1 MSLFRLGLRRLQD
14 YAVFMVL
21 VAICLYLS
29 VATETFATANNIA
42 NVSEQIAVV
51 GIISMGMTMLLVSGN
66 IDLSIGG
73 MVALIG
79 IVAAQVFKLDGI
91 VAAILAALGTGLVL
105 GIVNGLVVTRLGVNS
120 LVATL
125 GTGLA
130 FGGIAF
136 LLSGSSPIFLS
147 DRGLQQLVTTRWAGI
162 PIPTFVF
169 VAVVALSTWF
179 LHTTNGGRQLFAVGA
194 NAEASRYAGIR
205 VLRVQFLPFAV
216 TGVLCA
222 FAALVL
228 TGLLNS
234 ADPAA
239 GAKLP
244 LQVIAAA
251 VVGGVSI
258 AGGRGTIFM
267 AVVGVVLIGV
277 VSNGFNLLNLDP
289 NVENVFTGGIIVV
302 AVAIDAWLRRRAA
315 AATSRPEAPRPE
327 AASGQILGEGVTR

>member
-1 MSLFRLGLRRLQD
+1 
-14 YAVFMVL
+14 
-21 VAICLYLS
+21 
-29 VATETFATANNIA
+29 
-42 NVSEQIAVV
+42 
-51 GIISMGMTMLLVSGN
+51 
-66 IDLSIGG
+66 

-79 IVAAQVFKLDGI
+79 IVAAQVIKADGI
-91 VAAILAALGTGLVL
+91 VPGILAALATGFVL
-105 GIVNGLVVTRLGVNS
+105 GVVNGLVVTRLGVNS

-136 LLSGSSPIFLS
+136 LLCGSSPIFLS
-147 DRGLQQLVTTRWAGI
+147 DRSLQQLVTTRWAGI

-169 VAVVALSTWF
+169 IAVVALSTWF

-205 VLRVQFLPFAV
+205 VLRVQFLPFVV

-244 LQVIAAA
+244 LQVIAAV

-289 NVENVFTGGIIVV
+289 NVENIFTGGIIVV
-302 AVAIDAWLRRRAA
+302 AVAIDAFLRKRAA
-315 AATSRPEAPRPE
+315 AATARPETAPPE
-327 AASGQILGEGVTR
+327 TAPATPARSI